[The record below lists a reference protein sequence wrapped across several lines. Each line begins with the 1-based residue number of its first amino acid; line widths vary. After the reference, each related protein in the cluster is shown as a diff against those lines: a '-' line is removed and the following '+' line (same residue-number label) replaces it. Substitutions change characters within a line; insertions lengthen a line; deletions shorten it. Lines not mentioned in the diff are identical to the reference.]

1 MKKSYLLMLIVIA
14 GIWVS
19 GSRQALAATGLSEAE
34 ELILDK
40 LRAGIEIDG
49 ELRYIPASYLNQIEN
64 ELIRNKTDLTTEQA
78 GIAWDKLTKVLQY
91 MEDMN
96 IRDITNIESSETA
109 FKLLSLIS
117 EAASEIGYSV
127 SIDLTD
133 RTVNVENPEGEAVLI
148 AKNTINQTGFDLRPV
163 LMVGAMLLSVFL
175 VCLLAYVRWNMLAK
189 NMSINHQQKEA
200 LQEEPEDKRME
211 RMEEQSGEELKEQV

>member
-1 MKKSYLLMLIVIA
+1 MKKNYLLMLIVIV
-14 GIWVS
+14 GIWMA
-19 GSRQALAATGLSEAE
+19 GSRQALAATGLSDAE

-40 LRAGIEIDG
+40 LRAGVEVDG
-49 ELRYIPASYLNQIEN
+49 ELRYIPVSYLNQIEN
-64 ELIRNKTDLTTEQA
+64 ELIKNKTDLTTEQA
-78 GIAWDKLTKVLQY
+78 GIAWDKLNKVLQF
-91 MEDMN
+91 MGDMQIQDVMN
-96 IRDITNIESSETA
+96 IKSSETA

-127 SIDLTD
+127 SIDLAD
-133 RTVNVENPEGEAVLI
+133 RTISVENPEGEAVLI

-163 LMVGAMLLSVFL
+163 LTVGAMLLSVFL

-189 NMSINHQQKEA
+189 NMSINQKQKEA

-211 RMEEQSGEELKEQV
+211 QIEAQRGEERRSQD

>member
-189 NMSINHQQKEA
+189 NMSINQQQKEA